1 MGNED
6 KHIDTDAE
14 RQEHRISIEKDA
26 ANLDS
31 VPGSDAA
38 QKALF
43 LEFAS
48 KDEDWKKEMDKKL
61 VRKIDLRLLPILV
74 VLYLLNFLD
83 RANLSQARQG
93 DLERDLDMHGS
104 DFNLATSI
112 FFVGYLIMQLPSN
125 LLITRLPPSIYLS
138 VAATVWGVVST
149 CNGAVQSFGQL
160 IAVRLILGFVECP
173 FFPGA
178 IFLMSSWYTRAELT
192 KRISWFYSGNALA
205 NMFGGLLA
213 AGILGNLDGSMG
225 IAGWRWLFIIEGVI
239 TIGVAIAAG
248 FILPDYPAT
257 TKWLNEEER
266 NFASWRLMADISESD
281 DTHSRSIW
289 EGVKLCLT
297 DYRLYLFVLTQHMSI
312 LSQTFQYFFPSIVQ
326 TLGYGEIETLLLTV
340 PVWFATF
347 LVSIAVTWSAGT
359 TGDRSLHIC
368 VLMLFAVAGN
378 AIVAGTTVVGA
389 RYFAMFLMPMGAVSA
404 YQIIVSWVANSFPRP
419 LVKRSSAIAIGNCV
433 ANAASIY
440 GSYMYPSSDGPRYI
454 PGSGANAAICLS
466 IICLALVLRYVH
478 KWENKKLERAE
489 QEAMSGESAGGDVRG
504 VGFRYVY

>member
-1 MGNED
+1 LVYS
-6 KHIDTDAE
+6 
-14 RQEHRISIEKDA
+14 RR
-26 ANLDS
+26 
-31 VPGSDAA
+31 V
-38 QKALF
+38 
-43 LEFAS
+43 
-48 KDEDWKKEMDKKL
+48 DEAY
-61 VRKIDLRLLPILV
+61 LV
-74 VLYLLNFLD
+74 VLFWQCIGKHVRRPLGKILQTTEIDGNILTP
-83 RANLSQARQG
+83 RQ
-93 DLERDLDMHGS
+93 
-104 DFNLATSI
+104 
-112 FFVGYLIMQLPSN
+112 
-125 LLITRLPPSIYLS
+125 
-138 VAATVWGVVST
+138 
-149 CNGAVQSFGQL
+149 
-160 IAVRLILGFVECP
+160 
-173 FFPGA
+173 
-178 IFLMSSWYTRAELT
+178 
-192 KRISWFYSGNALA
+192 
-205 NMFGGLLA
+205 A

-340 PVWFATF
+340 PGMFLHHPIVHHTPTKLTHCPVWFATF

-389 RYFAMFLMPMGAVSA
+389 RYFAMFLVRNLHPNTTLHPHNPLTPSLPPDAHGRRILLPNNRLLGRQLLPAAPRQTLQRHRHRKLRSQRRFYLRLLHVPFQRRAAVHS
-404 YQIIVSWVANSFPRP
+404 R
-419 LVKRSSAIAIGNCV
+419 
-433 ANAASIY
+433 
-440 GSYMYPSSDGPRYI
+440 
-454 PGSGANAAICLS
+454 
-466 IICLALVLRYVH
+466 
-478 KWENKKLERAE
+478 
-489 QEAMSGESAGGDVRG
+489 
-504 VGFRYVY
+504 